1 MLPPTSPQ
9 GYGFLSERAEFVE
22 ICNDHGIEFI
32 GPRPNQMRLMGD
44 KSTAKDTM
52 KVGGCFYG
60 CVCVCVGEVGGQ
72 GWAARVWVCHAV

>member
-1 MLPPTSPQ
+1 MQAARKHHLLLVATLQ

-32 GPRPNQMRLMGD
+32 GPKPLQIRLMGD

-52 KVGGCFYG
+52 KVRRSHVHHVSPLSPVPC
-60 CVCVCVGEVGGQ
+60 
-72 GWAARVWVCHAV
+72 